1 MCCVIF
7 VLNHGAVNSYT
18 LEEYDL
24 IYKIKGL
31 KNDFQVKKRTVV
43 LVLLKNFL
51 ILILFK
57 VQDFEIKIHMFLKRI
72 EEGVSSFA
80 HLDIGKL
87 DRQEEL
93 LVCVLCLL

>member
-18 LEEYDL
+18 LKDYDL

-31 KNDFQVKKRTVV
+31 KNDFQVKKTPVV
-43 LVLLKNFL
+43 LVLLKIFL

-57 VQDFEIKIHMFLKRI
+57 VKDFKIKIHMFFKCI